1 MSLLTLGVALS
12 PSCSRLLQCR
22 VRQMA
27 LAYGA
32 GSYDQ
37 HDVNT
42 RMTIDAVIF
51 KLSGNEKIKSSV
63 SCSSD
68 SGWHPCISAFHTAC
82 SSQATKADDRWSGGG
97 KGKGRNKG
105 RGRGR
110 ES

>member
-42 RMTIDAVIF
+42 RMTIDAVM
-51 KLSGNEKIKSSV
+51 LLYLN
-63 SCSSD
+63 
-68 SGWHPCISAFHTAC
+68 SAEM
-82 SSQATKADDRWSGGG
+82 K
-97 KGKGRNKG
+97 K
-105 RGRGR
+105 
-110 ES
+110 